1 MNIEQTIING
11 RPAGEII
18 NPDFENKKLLCRALY
33 KYHLYSPVAALSKLM
48 DIDFIRNTYKP
59 NTVKTYLNCV
69 KYYIKHGHKN
79 NRTGFPQQ
87 LYKYLQEELIDKHA
101 TPLRPTEA
109 ERDKNLLRNTPAPK
123 KGLLDVHTEKTPAVT
138 LDSYAEK
145 DKALDRTIL
154 ENIRRTAQ
162 SSEKTEHNCHCK
174 KEDRL
179 DKVIKILELLCE
191 MLEK

>member
-11 RPAGEII
+11 RPAGEIV

-33 KYHLYSPVAALSKLM
+33 KYHLYAPVIAVAKLM
-48 DIDFIRNTYKP
+48 NIDFIRNTYKP

-69 KYYIKHGHKN
+69 KYYIKHGHPNK
-79 NRTGFPQQ
+79 RTGFSQQ

-109 ERDKNLLRNTPAPK
+109 ERDTKLTHTATAPK
-123 KGLLDVHTEKTPAVT
+123 KGLLEVHTEEAPAVE
-138 LDSYAEK
+138 LDDYAERG
-145 DKALDRTIL
+145 KALDRTIL

-162 SSEKTEHNCHCK
+162 SSEKAAHTCHCK

-179 DKVIKILELLCE
+179 DKVIKILELICE
-191 MLEK
+191 MMEK